1 MTNRSDANRS
11 ADERYQSKITR
22 SPAVKFRLDDADDL
36 RRLGQVAAMDFSA
49 WVRGKLDE
57 DHREAQESA

>member
-1 MTNRSDANRS
+1 MRTPANRS

-49 WVRGKLDE
+49 WVRAKLDE
-57 DHREAQESA
+57 DHQKAQRQT

>member
-1 MTNRSDANRS
+1 MRTPANRS

-49 WVRGKLDE
+49 WVRAKLDE
-57 DHREAQESA
+57 DHREAQRTT